1 VIDPHAL
8 DPVDEVGETPERFA
22 AGADDGVAQGPGIEI
37 DAAQAGARGGRAR
50 DRVQDHQ
57 SLDAEM
63 MLTAQR
69 TWHFVKVVRW
79 REGALSSAGRLTAC
93 HARRYVLRR

>member
-1 VIDPHAL
+1 
-8 DPVDEVGETPERFA
+8 
-22 AGADDGVAQGPGIEI
+22 
-37 DAAQAGARGGRAR
+37 
-50 DRVQDHQ
+50 VQDHQ

-79 REGALSSAGRLTAC
+79 REGALSSAGMPPTPGIL
-93 HARRYVLRR
+93 LRRGK